1 MENLHSN
8 MFLNQDLNYSFI
20 KSKVIKFSVNF
31 QVEFIRNQYK
41 FKLKASYKNGKAFK
55 VII

>member
-1 MENLHSN
+1 